1 MLRKVEQ
8 GKKMSSLQDNK
19 IKNLSFP
26 GVLKSISDDKSLS
39 IFQLIADVNSNGE
52 IILKKLG
59 LTRKQYYSKIS
70 TMMKAGLIKRQSR
83 KYRLTPFGKVIYC
96 CTTIAKKSSRQLL

>member
-8 GKKMSSLQDNK
+8 GKKMSSLRDNK

-83 KYRLTPFGKVIYC
+83 KYRLTHC